1 MEEGKVTKLADPVE
15 SFGQVHEADLSGGT
29 QTPCAVTIMN
39 PFHFYCMLLGN
50 RAVTLTCDCAAF
62 YQNRNL

>member
-1 MEEGKVTKLADPVE
+1 MEKGKVTKLADPFE
-15 SFGQVHEADLSGGT
+15 DFGQAHEADLSAGT

-50 RAVTLTCDCAAF
+50 
-62 YQNRNL
+62 